1 MPAGTAAP
9 MLRTGQC
16 RHGWTQGKKQP
27 GKGPQNPRTKRATT
41 AGKSGPTADKKSIA
55 NYKQTTNNHHSY
67 RGTLRHRSLNKMTVV
82 LTIQTVLTVRKLSS
96 HSSSR
101 KPSRSLPQRK
111 RQTEFRKSWKNLQ
124 YSAMMRRS
132 NKSPQCSE
140 DCGDV
145 AG

>member
-16 RHGWTQGKKQP
+16 RHGWTQEKKQP
-27 GKGPQNPRTKRATT
+27 GKGPQNPRMKRATT
-41 AGKSGPTADKKSIA
+41 AGKSGPTAGKKSISQLQA
-55 NYKQTTNNHHSY
+55 NNEQSPFVL
-67 RGTLRHRSLNKMTVV
+67 RFPRHRSLNKMTEA
-82 LTIQTVLTVRKLSS
+82 LTIQTVLKDQKFSS
-96 HSSSR
+96 RSSSR
-101 KPSRSLPQRK
+101 KPSRSAQ
-111 RQTEFRKSWKNLQ
+111 RQTEFRKSWRNLH

-132 NKSPQCSE
+132 NISPQFSE